1 MTPRLPTITPKQI
14 VAAAACKRYALGRW
28 KRMSVCRGGMYAFA
42 RCLAVVGMCLSAGCA
57 MLQEGGCEQESAG
70 VFRDYF
76 AKKLEPKN
84 CVLHGAGQSPKAFD
98 EYSAD
103 MGESHQPMI
112 YMFYL
117 GACAKPEQI
126 AGRMTDLKSRL
137 EGFGHF
143 IIPQIGLHLCAGG
156 EPSEA
161 RIAQGEYDTSIDA
174 FCVALKELNR
184 PAFVRIG
191 YEFNGS
197 WNGYKPETY
206 IAAWKRIVN
215 AMRAH
220 QLDEVA
226 TVWCYCTD
234 LRTLESI
241 MDWYPGDDWVDWWGI
256 DLFSAGDFASADT
269 VKFMRLAREHGFPV
283 MIGESTPRYVGV
295 LEGERSWNTW
305 FAPYFDFILRNPNL
319 KAFCYINWNWADYPR
334 WHNWGDARIRQNGE
348 VLARYRQA
356 ISDPIFAHAREES
369 AARKLFRVD
378 Y

>member
-1 MTPRLPTITPKQI
+1 
-14 VAAAACKRYALGRW
+14 
-28 KRMSVCRGGMYAFA
+28 
-42 RCLAVVGMCLSAGCA
+42 
-57 MLQEGGCEQESAG
+57 
-70 VFRDYF
+70 
-76 AKKLEPKN
+76 
-84 CVLHGAGQSPKAFD
+84 
-98 EYSAD
+98 
-103 MGESHQPMI
+103 
-112 YMFYL
+112 
-117 GACAKPEQI
+117 
-126 AGRMTDLKSRL
+126 
-137 EGFGHF
+137 
-143 IIPQIGLHLCAGG
+143 
-156 EPSEA
+156 
-161 RIAQGEYDTSIDA
+161 
-174 FCVALKELNR
+174 
-184 PAFVRIG
+184 
-191 YEFNGS
+191 
-197 WNGYKPETY
+197 
-206 IAAWKRIVN
+206 
-215 AMRAH
+215 
-220 QLDEVA
+220 
-226 TVWCYCTD
+226 
-234 LRTLESI
+234 